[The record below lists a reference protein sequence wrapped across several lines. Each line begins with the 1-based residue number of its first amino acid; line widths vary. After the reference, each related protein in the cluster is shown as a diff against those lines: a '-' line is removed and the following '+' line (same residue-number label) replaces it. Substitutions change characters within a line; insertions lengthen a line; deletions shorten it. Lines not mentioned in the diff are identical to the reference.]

1 MRWSFTQDKRRKR
14 KNKYTRLE
22 LKYYCWVA
30 FNYAPS
36 FLILKQIVY
45 ATFCGLIWLL
55 QGLRSRKLLDHTAW
69 TTQIWRACFVPRVE
83 TLIVRRSSKIKKLFR
98 LMNPDKMNNRLKARQ
113 FQLARRPI
121 SDWRNSVNYARR
133 KKKLP
138 HRLKA
143 IFRLHI
149 VLFETAGHIFTNE
162 WPKQHS
168 VIQNVFCP
176 FLKKDL
182 LF

>member
-133 KKKLP
+133 KKNYRIVWKRYSGYILFYSKP
-138 HRLKA
+138 QD
-143 IFRLHI
+143 IFSRY
-149 VLFETAGHIFTNE
+149 E

-168 VIQNVFCP
+168 VIQNVFCR
-176 FLKKDL
+176 F
-182 LF
+182 